1 MLTNS
6 AKEVVSSS
14 ALAHMVTL
22 DPDGTPHVTLAW
34 AGLDGDDILIA
45 TLPDQRKLK
54 NIRND
59 PRVAVSFET
68 DRINEY
74 GLTEYLV
81 VYGRAT
87 VTEGGGPE
95 LLQELAYTYIGPGVK
110 FPPMPDPPPGY
121 VTRITV
127 ERVGGIGPWS
137 QGN

>member
-1 MLTNS
+1 MLTDS
-6 AKEVVSSS
+6 AKEVVSSA

-34 AGLDGDDILIA
+34 AGVDGDDIVIA

-54 NIRND
+54 NLRND

-68 DRINEY
+68 DRINEF

-127 ERVGGIGPWS
+127 ERIGGIGPWS

>member
-22 DPDGTPHVTLAW
+22 DPDGTPHLTLAW